1 MFYLYSCTIN
11 IGGLVF
17 DTLHVFLI
25 FTFTARQI
33 FIFYKT
39 NGANRNEQMKQL
51 PISTE
56 LLSIFWQSNT
66 ILMT

>member
-1 MFYLYSCTIN
+1 MIKTTHNASRNMFYLYSCTIN

-56 LLSIFWQSNT
+56 S
-66 ILMT
+66 

>member
-33 FIFYKT
+33 FIFYKQMVPT
-39 NGANRNEQMKQL
+39 EMNR
-51 PISTE
+51 
-56 LLSIFWQSNT
+56 
-66 ILMT
+66 